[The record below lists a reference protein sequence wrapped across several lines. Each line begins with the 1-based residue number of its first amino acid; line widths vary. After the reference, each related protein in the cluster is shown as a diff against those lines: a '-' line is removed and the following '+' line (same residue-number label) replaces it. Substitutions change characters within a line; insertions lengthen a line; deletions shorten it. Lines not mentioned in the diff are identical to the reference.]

1 MNSTKQNFITD
12 KIESLKS
19 IIFGQ
24 AIIDPQQKE
33 NKMGELCKTYEMQIN
48 YMRELVEFFKRRY
61 LGQKSEKL
69 SLHEEVQ
76 KRLFNETETAVD
88 SEEKDLKTIQIKGH
102 ERKKSCG
109 RKEIPAIIPREE
121 IVHDLSEEEKTH
133 GCGKKMKEI
142 GAEVTEKLRIVP
154 AQITVEKHICKKYAC
169 ECQGLGTEG
178 KEGAIRQAKI
188 EGQILPKSMA
198 TASLLSYIG
207 TGKFCDALP
216 LYRQETMFARLGIDI
231 SRQVMSRW
239 FIELH
244 ERYSEPIVEI
254 MKEDIK
260 SQTFMGIDETTLQ
273 VLSEGERKNQSK
285 SFMWVM
291 RGGEK
296 LKPILLYQYS
306 ETRNAQYL
314 KEMLGGYHGWVQ
326 SDGLPVYETLEGQS
340 GIVLA
345 GCWAHVRRDFFD
357 SFKTSNE
364 KGHAREALEY
374 IGQLYGIER
383 EAKAKGLNCDEIKDL
398 RQARSKIIIDK
409 FKTWLDQKSVEVAPK
424 SMLGRAIG
432 YTNGQWKKLL
442 VYLEDGRIPI
452 DNNLVENAIR
462 PFVLGRKN
470 WLFSGS
476 PRGAHASAFIY
487 SLIETAK
494 ANGLEP
500 YWYLYYLFEKLP
512 YAKKREDYRTLLP
525 YNLDRATLANHFGL
539 QAEPNSS

>member
-12 KIESLKS
+12 EIESLKA
-19 IIFGQ
+19 IIFGPE
-24 AIIDPQQKE
+24 IIGPQEKE
-33 NKMGELCKTYEMQIN
+33 NKIKELCKTYEMQLK
-48 YMRELVEFFKRRY
+48 YMNELVEFFKRRAY
-61 LGQKSEKL
+61 GNKSEKF
-69 SLHEEVQ
+69 SLYEEIQ
-76 KRLFNETETAVD
+76 KRLFNEAETAANT
-88 SEEKDLKTIQIKGH
+88 EEKNLKTIQIKGH

-121 IVHDLSEEEKTH
+121 IVHDLSEEEKIH
-133 GCGKKMKEI
+133 GCGRKMKEI
-142 GAEVTEKLRIVP
+142 GAEITEKLRITP

-169 ECQGLGTEG
+169 ECQGLETEG
-178 KEGAIRQAKI
+178 KEGAIKQAKI

-198 TASLLSYIG
+198 TPSLLSYIG

-216 LYRQETMFARLGIDI
+216 LYRQEKMFARLGIGI

-239 FIELH
+239 FIELF
-244 ERYSEPIVEI
+244 ERYGEPIVEI

-260 SQTFMGIDETTLQ
+260 SQTFIGIDETRIQ
-273 VLSEGERKNQSK
+273 VLSEGDRKNQTM
-285 SFMWVM
+285 SFMWVF

-306 ETRNAQYL
+306 ETRNSQYL
-314 KEMLGGYHGWVQ
+314 KETLTGYQGYVQ
-326 SDGLPVYETLEGQS
+326 SDGLPVYETLEGQR
-340 GIVLA
+340 GIVLV
-345 GCWAHVRRDFFD
+345 GCWAHARRDFFD
-357 SFKTSNE
+357 AFKVSNE
-364 KGHAREALEY
+364 KGYAKEALEY

-383 EAKAKGLNCDEIKDL
+383 EARVKELNCDEIKDI
-398 RQARSKIIIDK
+398 RQARSKIILDK
-409 FKTWLDQKSVEVAPK
+409 FRIWLDQKSVEVTPK
-424 SMLGRAIG
+424 SMLGKAIG

-494 ANGLEP
+494 ANNLDP

-512 YAKKREDYRTLLP
+512 FVKKQEEYRALLP
-525 YNLDRATLANHFGL
+525 YHIDRATLSKHF
-539 QAEPNSS
+539 EPVNSDSS